1 MNAASSVSGIIV
13 TAGIVALAIL
23 FAWKGDAA
31 HAMVCVVAL
40 LPAAGGAAASLTS
53 KATEPPAVA
62 VAVTAP
68 AVKS

>member
-23 FAWKGDAA
+23 FAWKDDAA

-40 LPAAGGAAASLTS
+40 LPAAGGTASSIAS
-53 KATEPPAVA
+53 K
-62 VAVTAP
+62 VTAP
-68 AVKS
+68 GGASATTTEVKP